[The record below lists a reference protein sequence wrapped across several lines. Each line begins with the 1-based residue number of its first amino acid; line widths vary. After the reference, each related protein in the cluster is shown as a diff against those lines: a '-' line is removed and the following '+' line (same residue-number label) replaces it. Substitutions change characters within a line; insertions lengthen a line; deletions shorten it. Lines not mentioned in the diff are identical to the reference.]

1 MCAPQGLQN
10 MDAYTILQSIV
21 EAIMQRLHKEITLSK
36 KRNIK
41 EQHGIQTKKTLTDG
55 QMVVWVGSSEWHSEW
70 QDPHLISSYHI
81 SCAMTAMISWIRS

>member
-36 KRNIK
+36 KK
-41 EQHGIQTKKTLTDG
+41 EHQGTTWNTNQKDFNRWPNG
-55 QMVVWVGSSEWHSEW
+55 GVGW
-70 QDPHLISSYHI
+70 
-81 SCAMTAMISWIRS
+81 